1 MSSHIAHAAARGERI
16 PLLPSRLLKALFPME
31 GTVNATHAFAIFLY
45 HFSRVQLGIHH
56 NRVQRSV
63 SGQGLDHVHWSVAVE
78 MFGSEDA
85 AAVVRDDDKRRTVRS
100 PQSTFDGHC
109 LDAAPDCLDPK
120 GARVP
125 YALQQIRRTRARLSL
140 PMVPVITRRYRL
152 SSVKAF
158 DVANGFGEHTSET
171 IPDGHDTGTVIFG
184 RLHVKHIIEPPVRHA
199 VFEDA
204 ERSEFAG
211 FLDSQTTLYQD
222 L

>member
-1 MSSHIAHAAARGERI
+1 
-16 PLLPSRLLKALFPME
+16 
-31 GTVNATHAFAIFLY
+31 
-45 HFSRVQLGIHH
+45 
-56 NRVQRSV
+56 
-63 SGQGLDHVHWSVAVE
+63 

-109 LDAAPDCLDPK
+109 LDAAPDRLDPK

-158 DVANGFGEHTSET
+158 DVANDFGEHTSET

-199 VFEDA
+199 AF
-204 ERSEFAG
+204 RR
-211 FLDSQTTLYQD
+211 DSQHGYVMGLRTESQFREPTAVERALLQR
-222 L
+222 LLKAEFPGKSELEVR